1 MPEEWFFE
9 GEKTERMKI
18 YYREKSGG
26 IEILRC
32 YGIENRV
39 EIPEMIDG
47 KMVISAAPYAF
58 SSHMDENEELKNVSV
73 WEMEDGF
80 GFDREEHVLAG
91 NEVEE
96 IVFPDSLR
104 EIGRYIFYGCG
115 SLKKLEFSDSLMQIG
130 CGAFTGCHAL
140 DKLTVH
146 MKQGKKSGVKEIL
159 GEMWQRIDVTFL
171 YENKN
176 AQTVSEERLTGDI
189 FEIGNV
195 RRADN
200 KCEARLVFPEHY
212 DEAVENTPARILYTE
227 YHGSGSNYRQCFYN
241 KELNYQEYDK
251 LFEMAVVMDKLEVL
265 VDMSFGRLEFPYELA
280 EKAGEEYRGY
290 ISRNL
295 SEIAVYLVKR
305 EDMHRLEVMAAQ
317 KLWTLEGIDAALD
330 CASQRKETEISAFLM
345 NERADLVDKSAG
357 DEAWNVDNLKNFRE
371 ADMTV
376 LKKTEQSHIAEKPL
390 NVGRKKRFEL

>member
-1 MPEEWFFE
+1 
-9 GEKTERMKI
+9 MKI
-18 YYREKSGG
+18 YYKEKSGG

-32 YGIENRV
+32 FGIESRV
-39 EIPEMIDG
+39 EIPELIDE

-58 SSHMDENEELKNVSV
+58 SCHMDEKEELKNASI
-73 WEMEDGF
+73 WEIENGF
-80 GFDREEHVLAG
+80 GFGREERVLAG

-115 SLKKLEFSDSLMQIG
+115 NLKKLEFSDSLMQIG

-140 DKLTVH
+140 EKLTVH
-146 MKQGKKSGVKEIL
+146 MKQGKKSGVKEML

-176 AQTVSEERLTGDI
+176 EQTVSENHLAGDI
-189 FEIGNV
+189 FEIGNLQ
-195 RRADN
+195 RTDR

-265 VDMSFGRLEFPYELA
+265 VDMSFSRLEFPYELT
-280 EKAGEEYRGY
+280 EKAREEYCKY
-290 ISRNL
+290 ISKNL
-295 SEIAVYLVKR
+295 KEIAVYLVKQ
-305 EDMHRLEVMAAQ
+305 EDIHRLEVISAQ

-330 CASQRKETEISAFLM
+330 CASQRKETEVSAFLM
-345 NERADLVDKSAG
+345 NERTDLVDKSAG
-357 DEAWNVDNLKNFRE
+357 VGLANVDKPRKNPELNRG
-371 ADMTV
+371 V
-376 LKKTEQSHIAEKPL
+376 LEYPESSDINRNEQRSIK
-390 NVGRKKRFEL
+390 RKKRFEL

>member
-1 MPEEWFFE
+1 
-9 GEKTERMKI
+9 MKI
-18 YYREKSGG
+18 YYKEKSGG

-32 YGIENRV
+32 FGIESRV
-39 EIPEMIDG
+39 EIPELIDE

-58 SSHMDENEELKNVSV
+58 SSHMDEKEELKNASI
-73 WEMEDGF
+73 WEIENGF
-80 GFDREEHVLAG
+80 GFDREERVLAG

-115 SLKKLEFSDSLMQIG
+115 NLKKLEFSDSLMQIG

-140 DKLTVH
+140 EKLAVH
-146 MKQGKKSGVKEIL
+146 MKQGKKSGVKEML

-176 AQTVSEERLTGDI
+176 EQTVSEKRLAGDI
-189 FEIGNV
+189 FEIGNLQ
-195 RRADN
+195 RTDS

-265 VDMSFGRLEFPYELA
+265 VDMSFGRLEFPYELT
-280 EKAGEEYRGY
+280 EKAREEYCKY
-290 ISRNL
+290 ISKNL
-295 SEIAVYLVKR
+295 KEIAVYLVKQ
-305 EDMHRLEVMAAQ
+305 ENIHRLEVISAQ

-330 CASQRKETEISAFLM
+330 CASQRKETEVSAFLM
-345 NERADLVDKSAG
+345 NERTDLVDKSAG
-357 DEAWNVDNLKNFRE
+357 DDLSNVDKPRKNPELNRG
-371 ADMTV
+371 V
-376 LKKTEQSHIAEKPL
+376 LKYPESSDINRNEQRSIK
-390 NVGRKKRFEL
+390 RKKRFKL